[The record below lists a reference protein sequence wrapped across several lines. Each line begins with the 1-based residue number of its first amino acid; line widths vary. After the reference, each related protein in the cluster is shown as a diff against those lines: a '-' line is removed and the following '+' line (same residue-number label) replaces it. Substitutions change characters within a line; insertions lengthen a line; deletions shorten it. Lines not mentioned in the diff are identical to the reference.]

1 MTMKEKATFN
11 TRALIGLL
19 SIAAIGVSIYLTQH
33 FFQVHFPQCLSGGSL
48 CDLGSFLNCDG
59 ATLISPIQYFW
70 FPYFFA
76 WNFDGGPYFLVGLF
90 FQTMG

>member
-33 FFQVHFPQCLSGGSL
+33 FFQVHFPQCSSGGSL

-59 ATLISPIQYFW
+59 ATLSPLSNIFGSPISLLGILMG
-70 FPYFFA
+70 A
-76 WNFDGGPYFLVGLF
+76 LFLVGLF
-90 FQTMG
+90 FQMMG